1 MSNSNSL
8 DFNKPELNSSLSRYD
23 KYVLSPEQIKER
35 EELMDTNNL
44 IKRIKIKGVIINTIG
59 ELKKYAKS
67 TKIIIKMENFL
78 DEGDFYYIFNWKL
91 LQELY

>member
-8 DFNKPELNSSLSRYD
+8 DFNKPEFNSSLSRYD
-23 KYVLSPEQIKER
+23 KYVLSPEQIKEY
-35 EELMDTNNL
+35 EESMDANNL

-67 TKIIIKMENFL
+67 TKIIRKMENFL